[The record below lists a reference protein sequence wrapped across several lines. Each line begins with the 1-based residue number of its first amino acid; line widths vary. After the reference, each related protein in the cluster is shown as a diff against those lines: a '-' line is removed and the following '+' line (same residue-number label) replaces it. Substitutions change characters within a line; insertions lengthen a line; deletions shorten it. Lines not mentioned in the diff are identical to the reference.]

1 MKYLL
6 PFIVLFCFSLAHAE
20 ENTSPALENTSEQV
34 AENVVAEE
42 NISTDESK
50 ETAQTDESVNI
61 VNEEPVLRDDVFSK
75 QFINALY
82 KCQPA
87 VAQNEKDASDAPL
100 IIIGIE
106 ENSCHLKYGDFNLFL
121 PLDILPNLHGFDD
134 LQILLRNREI
144 ARFDYQPQYIYT
156 GLLHALNSCG
166 HGTDYLGIEKSETHG
181 NIRTTNSLETEFFQD
196 ICTIYLVSKLEVEGA
211 ISDYT
216 VTCKIGAD
224 AVAGLLNYYHDL
236 LEKYGEKRIIVNG
249 KPKIISEQ
257 ENEETRRA
265 DAELM
270 FFLQQKGYC
279 QRPNTD

>member
-6 PFIVLFCFSLAHAE
+6 PFVMFFCFSIAHAE
-20 ENTSPALENTSEQV
+20 ENLAVAPDDQSDKATEDVLTQEQNNSENNEPQNSESEK
-34 AENVVAEE
+34 ASAEE
-42 NISTDESK
+42 
-50 ETAQTDESVNI
+50 SVI
-61 VNEEPVLRDDVFSK
+61 RDDVFTQ
-75 QFINALY
+75 QFIKALH

-106 ENSCHLKYGDFNLFL
+106 ENSCHLKYGDFDLYL
-121 PLDILPNLHGFDD
+121 PLDVLPNLHGFDD

-144 ARFDYQPQYIYT
+144 AHFNYQPQYVYT

-166 HGTDYLGIEKSETHG
+166 RGTDYLGIEQNTEHG
-181 NIRTTNSLETEFFQD
+181 NIRTTSSLEAEFFQD
-196 ICTIYLVSKLEVEGA
+196 VCTIYLVSTLEIEGA
-211 ISDYT
+211 VTDYT
-216 VTCKIGAD
+216 VTCKIGTN

-236 LEKYGEKRIIVNG
+236 LEKYGEKRIVVNG
-249 KPKIISEQ
+249 KPKIVSEK
-257 ENEETRRA
+257 ENEETKQA

-279 QRPNTD
+279 QRPNSN